1 MSTEPPTVHASAVQV
16 GDVAVLI
23 RGPSGSGKSRL
34 ALQLILAGRARQ
46 IPAATLVGDDRV
58 YLDRDGDALV
68 ARSVSALAGLIEVRG
83 LGIRRCDSVPS
94 APVGLVVDLAAS
106 DAARLPTRNAL
117 QTTLLGITLPRVPVA
132 AGENALLLV
141 LAVLTLPEALTT
153 GE

>member
-1 MSTEPPTVHASAVQV
+1 
-16 GDVAVLI
+16 
-23 RGPSGSGKSRL
+23 
-34 ALQLILAGRARQ
+34 
-46 IPAATLVGDDRV
+46 
-58 YLDRDGDALV
+58 
-68 ARSVSALAGLIEVRG
+68 
-83 LGIRRCDSVPS
+83 
-94 APVGLVVDLAAS
+94 LAAS